1 VNLWLAA
8 LLVVVAS
15 AVAVGALLVVRRWA
29 PHGGHFTDT
38 GRAAGVFGILAT
50 SFAVL
55 LAFMIYLAF
64 TAYSNTSAGADTEA
78 ELVAQ
83 QVETAQLLPPGQQL
97 VLGSELV
104 CYGRYVIHREW
115 PAMEAGSPPSVN
127 PWGPRVFAT
136 FRQVQ
141 PETDAQSAAYAKW
154 LDQTSAR
161 EAARLDRI
169 SATDGVIPAPLWFVL
184 LISSATV
191 LGFVFFFADRGEG
204 ALVQAVQVGAV
215 TAILVASLLVVRFL
229 DHPYEPGSGSI
240 RPTAMQENLDR
251 IQTALD
257 QVGVT
262 LPELCDAE
270 GEPLGPPAAG

>member
-1 VNLWLAA
+1 MNLWWAA
-8 LLVVVAS
+8 AIVVTAT
-15 AVAVGALLVVRRWA
+15 AVAVLALLLIRRWA
-29 PHGGHFTDT
+29 PHGGHFADT

-64 TAYSNTSAGADTEA
+64 SAYDGTSSGADTEA

-83 QVETAQLLPPGQQL
+83 QIETAQLLPPGQQL

-104 CYGRYVIHREW
+104 CYGRAVIHIEW
-115 PAMEAGSPPSVN
+115 PAMESGSAPPVN
-127 PWGPRVFAT
+127 PWGPRIFAT
-136 FRQVQ
+136 FRQIQ
-141 PETDAQSAAYAKW
+141 PETDAQNAAYAKW

-169 SATDGVIPAPLWFVL
+169 SAVDGVIPAPLWFML
-184 LISSATV
+184 LISAGVV
-191 LGFVFFFADRGEG
+191 LAFVFFFADRGEG

-215 TAILVASLLVVRFL
+215 TAILVSSLLVVRFL
-229 DHPYEPGSGSI
+229 DHPYAPGAGSI
-240 RPTAMQENLDR
+240 RPSAMQENLDR
-251 IQTALD
+251 IQVGLD
-257 QVGVT
+257 RLGIT

-270 GEPLGPPAAG
+270 GRPLDEATDG